1 MVKPGT
7 AGLVTLCVAAA
18 AFKCWLNELCVKY
31 ARRNESYRCKTGLV
45 KPDTLRS
52 DSSAPRR
59 SQGEQTAWPQHL
71 VGYIIL
77 TAHAERLPQ
86 PDSPGEAQVK

>member
-18 AFKCWLNELCVKY
+18 AFKCWLNELCVKS

-45 KPDTLRS
+45 KPDTLSTRAALELELRE
-52 DSSAPRR
+52 APR
-59 SQGEQTAWPQHL
+59 A
-71 VGYIIL
+71 
-77 TAHAERLPQ
+77 
-86 PDSPGEAQVK
+86 

>member
-45 KPDTLRS
+45 KPDTLC
-52 DSSAPRR
+52 SARAQLERPK
-59 SQGEQTAWPQHL
+59 TAFKPSGHSIAA
-71 VGYIIL
+71 GNNIL
-77 TAHAERLPQ
+77 AAHAERLRAATTGQ
-86 PDSPGEAQVK
+86 AQG